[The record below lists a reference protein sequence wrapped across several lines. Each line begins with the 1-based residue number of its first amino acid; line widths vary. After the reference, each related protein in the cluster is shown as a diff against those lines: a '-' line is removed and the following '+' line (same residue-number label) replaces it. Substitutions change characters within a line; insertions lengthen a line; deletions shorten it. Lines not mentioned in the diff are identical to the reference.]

1 MNMENQAY
9 SQGGEMEL
17 KQRPV
22 NNGVD
27 SPHVEVEVKGIKL
40 KRELGLI
47 SGTSIIVG
55 TIIGSGIFISP
66 KGVLQETGSVG
77 LSLVVWGAGGL
88 LSLMG
93 ALSYAELGTLIT
105 KSGAE
110 YPYMMEAMGRVV
122 AYLFAWTKIIVLTPS
137 SMAIICLTFAEYF
150 MSLFDFC
157 GEPQIPKKIVAAL
170 AMITLAV
177 VNSWDT
183 KLAASVQVFFT
194 GAKLIALVII
204 VIGGL
209 VWLGKGEVETIQK
222 GFEGTTNSPSSVALA
237 FYDALWAY
245 DGWNNLNYITEE
257 LQNPYVNLPRANTVG
272 VLLVTVIYILAN
284 ISYLAVL
291 GTDRLLNSSAVA
303 LDWGE
308 IVLGKDLSV
317 IMPIFVMFSTF
328 GAANGSLF
336 AGVRTLYVAARE
348 NQFPEVLSYVNARRL
363 TPTPCIIFT
372 TVVALLMLI
381 PGDIGSLIDFF
392 SFAAWMFYALA
403 IVSLMILRFTRKD
416 DYRPIKIFILFPIIF
431 LLCSLYLVVA
441 PIIQDPRVEFLYAF
455 LFIIGGLLLYI
466 PFVHFKIDRGCFD
479 PITMF
484 FQLFL
489 EVGPSPYVPDFD

>member
-1 MNMENQAY
+1 MENPAF
-9 SQGGEMEL
+9 SDKDGMEL
-17 KQRPV
+17 KERHTNSEEGLDV
-22 NNGVD
+22 KVD
-27 SPHVEVEVKGIKL
+27 VQAIKL
-40 KRELGLI
+40 KRSLGLI

-55 TIIGSGIFISP
+55 TIIDLGS
-66 KGVLQETGSVG
+66 
-77 LSLVVWGAGGL
+77 
-88 LSLMG
+88 
-93 ALSYAELGTLIT
+93 LSYAELGTLIT
-105 KSGAE
+105 KSGGE

-150 MSLFDFC
+150 ITLFDFC

-170 AMITLAV
+170 AMITLAI
-177 VNSWDT
+177 VNCWDT

-194 GAKLIALVII
+194 AAKLIALFII

-209 VWLGKGEVETIQK
+209 VWLGKGEVETLQT
-222 GFEGTTNSPSSVALA
+222 GFEGSTNSPSAVALA

-257 LQNPYVNLPRANTVG
+257 LKNPYVNLPRANTIG
-272 VLLVTVIYILAN
+272 VLLVTVIYVLAN

-291 GTDRLLNSSAVA
+291 GKDGLLNSSAVA
-303 LDWGE
+303 VEWGE
-308 IVLGKDLSV
+308 IVMGKNV
-317 IMPIFVMFSTF
+317 AIIMPIFVMFSTF

-348 NQFPEVLSYVNARRL
+348 NQFPEVLSYVSARRL
-363 TPTPCIIFT
+363 TPIPCIIFT
-372 TVVALLMLI
+372 TVIALLMLI

-403 IVSLMILRFTRKD
+403 IICLIILRFKWKDRK
-416 DYRPIKIFILFPIIF
+416 RPIKIFILFPVIF

-441 PIIQDPRVEFLYAF
+441 PIIQDPRLEFLYAF
-455 LFIIGGLLLYI
+455 LFIVGGLLLYI
-466 PFVHFKIDRGCFD
+466 PLVHFKIHKGCFD
-479 PITMF
+479 PVTLF